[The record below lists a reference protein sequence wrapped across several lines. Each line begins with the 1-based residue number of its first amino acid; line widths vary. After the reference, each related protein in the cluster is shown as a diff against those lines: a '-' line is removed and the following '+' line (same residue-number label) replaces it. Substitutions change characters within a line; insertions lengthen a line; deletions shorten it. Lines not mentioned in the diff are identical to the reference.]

1 MRDDMDDG
9 SNPYGR
15 TAHYRCAF
23 VYHDFIVNDFNMRL
37 IPCCYMSQVPG
48 FEVVRF
54 DGKRPFLEYWNSPA
68 FVMLR
73 RRLKEGPLYG
83 ACRKCPAQ

>member
-1 MRDDMDDG
+1 MDDG

-15 TAHYRCAF
+15 TARYRCSF

-37 IPCCYMSQVPG
+37 IPCCYMAQVPG

-54 DGKRPFLEYWNSPA
+54 DSARPFLEYWNSPS
-68 FVMLR
+68 FVTLR